1 VEEGFMSLSGS
12 SPKSK
17 NDGGGLMTSV
27 FAFWRREFGRA
38 QPTRFGDLVVF
49 PLAISATVGLIM
61 GVWSAGHRHFL
72 DPAFIG
78 YSIGVNV
85 GIQIVI
91 LLLALAL
98 AFVTRR
104 KLWSGTLFAIGFFC
118 FLAIPDLVKLLLP
131 GVAHWLMWCIAL
143 LGAFQIA
150 RVVNRH
156 VHSRLAPW
164 MIGVPALVVLCALS
178 YGRVRE
184 FSQLSALPKPP
195 NSPNV
200 LVIIVDTLRA
210 DHLSPYGYTR
220 DTSPYLTQLAQQGV
234 LFQNAISPSSWTLP
248 SHASMLTGLYPHD
261 THVET
266 DKDILSGSLPNLGDA
281 MKKRGYRTAAFS
293 ANYYLF
299 CRAHGFIHGF
309 SHFEGYEQTIGGI
322 LEEVPLSQFILG
334 KLTQFTTGEPDA
346 FFGVK
351 NAATAEKIDDDA
363 LGWIESGHRP
373 FFVVLNYIDLH
384 EPAIPPEPYL
394 HMYTSDAKARNE
406 SMYFQDTCSWS
417 EVDPSCDSERPQFLS
432 IYDGSIRYVDDSI
445 QRLLSELNDHNL
457 LKNTIV
463 VFTSD
468 HGQEFGDHG
477 IYGHGK
483 SLYRQVI
490 KVPLIFWK
498 PGIVPAS
505 VRVQTPVSLTDIP
518 ATILDLTATDD
529 KQALPG
535 HSLATLWRSSEP
547 VTGWPEPISE
557 LARLHW
563 FTKDAPNYNSPVR
576 SIVTPEWHYIRQDG
590 KDLLFD
596 WKTDTD
602 EAHDLCAA
610 QPTVCDTLRSRMQ
623 TDEGS
628 QAQAH

>member
-1 VEEGFMSLSGS
+1 MSLAGS

-17 NDGGGLMTSV
+17 SDAGGWTTSTL
-27 FAFWRREFGRA
+27 AFWRREFGRTE
-38 QPTRFGDLVVF
+38 PTRVGDLVVF

-85 GIQIVI
+85 GIQILI
-91 LLLALAL
+91 LLLCLAL
-98 AFVTRR
+98 AFLTRR
-104 KLWSGTLFAIGFFC
+104 RLWSGTLLAIGFYC

-143 LGAFQIA
+143 LGAFQIV
-150 RVVNRH
+150 RLVNRH
-156 VHSRLAPW
+156 IHTRLTPW
-164 MIGVPALVVLCALS
+164 MIAVPALVALCAFS
-178 YGRVRE
+178 YGRLRE
-184 FSQLSALPKPP
+184 FTQASELPKAW

-200 LVIIVDTLRA
+200 LIIIVDTLRA
-210 DHLSPYGYTR
+210 DHLSPYGYAR

-234 LFQNAISPSSWTLP
+234 LFENAIAPSSWTLP

-266 DKDILSGSLPNLGDA
+266 DNDVLSGSLPNLGNA
-281 MKKRGYRTAAFS
+281 MKGRGYRTAAFS

-299 CRAHGFIHGF
+299 CRSHGFIHGF
-309 SHFEGYEQTIGGI
+309 THFEGYEQSLGGI

-334 KLTQFTTGEPDA
+334 KLTQFTTGEADA

-351 NAATAEKIDDDA
+351 NAASAEKINEDA
-363 LGWIESGHRP
+363 LSWIESGHRP

-406 SMYFQDTCSWS
+406 SMYFLETCAWA
-417 EVDPSCDSERPQFLS
+417 EPAPSCESERPQLLS
-432 IYDGSIRYVDDSI
+432 IYDGSIRFVNDSV
-445 QRLLSELNDHNL
+445 QRLLSQLNERNL
-457 LKNTIV
+457 LRNTIV

-468 HGQEFGDHG
+468 HGQGFGDHG

-483 SLYRQVI
+483 SLYRQEI
-490 KVPLIFWK
+490 HVPLVFWK
-498 PGIVPAS
+498 PGTMPAS
-505 VRVQTPVSLTDIP
+505 VRVPTPVSTTDIA
-518 ATILDLTATDD
+518 ATILDLTAPDNE
-529 KQALPG
+529 KVQPLPG
-535 HSLATLWRSSEP
+535 QSLAALWRSSEP
-547 VTGWPEPISE
+547 DTTWPEPISE

-563 FTKDAPNYNSPVR
+563 FAKDAPNYNGPVR
-576 SIVTPEWHYIRQDG
+576 SIVTPEWHYIRQEG

-596 WKTDTD
+596 WKTDPGET
-602 EAHDLCAA
+602 HDMCAA
-610 QPTVCDTLRSRMQ
+610 QPTVCDTLRTRIQ

-628 QAQAH
+628 SPRAN